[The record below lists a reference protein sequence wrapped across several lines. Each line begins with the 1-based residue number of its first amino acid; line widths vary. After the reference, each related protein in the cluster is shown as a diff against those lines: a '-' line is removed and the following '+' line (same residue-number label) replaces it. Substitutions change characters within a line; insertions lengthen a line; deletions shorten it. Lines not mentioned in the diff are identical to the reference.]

1 MSGLRINVK
10 SFRKRLELSR
20 FLTRT
25 LRLQVAIHMVLMETM
40 MVLVAIQPWRNG
52 GLFSDALTP
61 EPEPPEE
68 PYQCSDEPRFPG
80 GLSECEYD
88 EREQRQ
94 EEEFDDCGPQR
105 SEEFKREIGCPG
117 FEEEQK
123 ESDEEPEEEEPE
135 EEEEQDDPGTAWD
148 ETCRSTDEVMCLH

>member
-1 MSGLRINVK
+1 
-10 SFRKRLELSR
+10 
-20 FLTRT
+20 
-25 LRLQVAIHMVLMETM
+25 